1 MIDPNCARTLNPH
14 DRAQRNAS
22 VVAARCDGDSWASIE
37 RRFGVSARQARRI
50 VKDVGSASVTNIT
63 VIDPIAII
71 EAAVL
76 RCEAVIAQ
84 LAEIADDADDPVVAV
99 NAIRAQIRAAE
110 SEMALLQN
118 AGMLPTPLSII
129 GQQIDARRTADQA
142 IEVLNRHH
150 VSAAVKKDL
159 LAALRAS
166 S

>member
-1 MIDPNCARTLNPH
+1 MIDPKCGARTLNPH

-63 VIDPIAII
+63 VIDPIEII

-76 RCEAVIAQ
+76 RFEALIQQ
-84 LAEIADDADDPVVAV
+84 LAEIADDADPAVAV
-99 NAIRAQIRAAE
+99 KAISAQVRAAE
-110 SEMALLQN
+110 SEMTLLQN
-118 AGMLPTPLSII
+118 GGMLPTPLSII
-129 GQQIDARRTADQA
+129 GQQIDARRAAHQA

-150 VSAAVKKDL
+150 VPAVVKKDL